1 MREHLGVDVDSLYEE
16 DFEQQP
22 ESTEPP
28 PNPEAVE
35 RWDPDHEQEDI
46 SPQHPKLEE
55 KSFSPI
61 KGESTAVAR
70 LTGVATDNIHQSVYM
85 LTPAKDS

>member
-28 PNPEAVE
+28 PNPETVE
-35 RWDPDHEQEDI
+35 RWDPDHEQEDV
-46 SPQHPKLEE
+46 SPQHPKLEG

-61 KGESTAVAR
+61 KGESSAAAR
-70 LTGVATDNIHQSVYM
+70 LMDVAADNVHQSMYT
-85 LTPAKDS
+85 LTSAKDT